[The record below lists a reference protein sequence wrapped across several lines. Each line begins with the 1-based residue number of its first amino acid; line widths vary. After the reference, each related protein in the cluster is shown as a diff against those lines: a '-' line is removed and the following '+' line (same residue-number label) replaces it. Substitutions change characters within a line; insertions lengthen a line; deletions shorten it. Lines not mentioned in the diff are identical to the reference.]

1 MEKENEIVKL
11 MEITQ
16 KGKSI
21 IIIIRLAPASESEN
35 QIYTQSKR
43 NDVVGEEIKRE
54 REREREKKKVHLI
67 YNKQENYSLMISIT
81 TTESNQS
88 FLKCEREE

>member
-35 QIYTQSKR
+35 QIYTPSKR

-54 REREREKKKVHLI
+54 REREE
-67 YNKQENYSLMISIT
+67 
-81 TTESNQS
+81 ESS
-88 FLKCEREE
+88 FDLQ